1 MYRFLKVTKNI
12 ITLSDIKHTDGFNP
26 VIINFGMFDKN
37 LARALMVKAL
47 AEYLGITVSEEYA
60 ETAINNY
67 DANNPYYVEQVIKDI
82 RRMFYSNKSN
92 SNKSNKKNNYVFV

>member
-1 MYRFLKVTKNI
+1 MYNTTKNI
-12 ITLSDIKHTDGFNP
+12 ITLDNFKHTDGFNP
-26 VIINFGMFDKN
+26 VIVNFGMNDKN

-67 DANNPYYVEQVIKDI
+67 DVNNPYYVEQVIKDI
-82 RRMFYSNKSN
+82 RRMFYS
-92 SNKSNKKNNYVFV
+92 KSNKKNNYVFV